1 MSYHLAIL
9 HHHLNR
15 GGVTQV
21 IANHL
26 RALDA
31 VGGGPERVLLL
42 YGGRRTGWPEDL
54 PGQLSNLDVGLC
66 EVPELDYDDSP
77 RVDPGALANRLSGVL
92 NDRGC
97 RPGETILHVH
107 NHSLGKN
114 LSLPGAISRLADAGY
129 HLVLQIH
136 DFAEDFRPHNYRR
149 QLESLGAATPQELG
163 QRLYPQAGQL
173 HYAVLNGRDRSIL
186 EHAGVIAERLHLLPN
201 PVHGFGTLP
210 EKTAARVHLADRFGI
225 APETTFLLYPVRG
238 IRRKNLGETLLWSA
252 LFETGVTLGLT
263 LRPINPIEQPHYD
276 RWVGLAEELSLPIR
290 FGLGEDGGLS
300 FTENLSAADAV
311 LTTSVAEG
319 FGMVFLETWLAGR
332 MLLGRDLPEITADF
346 KAAGLELSALSP
358 ELRIPMDWIDEHRFL
373 TDFEA
378 AYRHVLDEYGQQ
390 MESSSLTQAIQKL
403 IIDRSVDFASL
414 NSELQAQVIRHVGTG
429 PQRREELLDLN
440 PCITAS
446 VDGVR
451 RGDTELIAR
460 NATAVRDFTSLEV
473 SGRRLKDL
481 YDVVRRSDASAVE
494 GLGHGERILAEFLD
508 VSRFHP
514 VRVES

>member
-54 PGQLSNLDVGLC
+54 PGQLSNLDVQLC

-77 RVDPGALANRLSGVL
+77 RVEPGALADRLSGIL
-92 NDRGC
+92 SDRGC
-97 RPGETILHVH
+97 GAEETIVHAH

-114 LSLPGAISRLADAGY
+114 LSLPGAIGQLAATGYRL
-129 HLVLQIH
+129 LLQIH

-149 QLESLGAATPQELG
+149 QLEGFGATSPQELG
-163 QRLYPQAGQL
+163 QRMYPQAGQI

-186 EHAGVIAERLHLLPN
+186 ARARVTSDRVHLLPN
-201 PVHGFGTLP
+201 PVHEFGEMP
-210 EKTAARVHLADRFGI
+210 EKTTARAKLDDRFGI
-225 APETTFLLYPVRG
+225 TPETTFLLYPVRG
-238 IRRKNLGETLLWSA
+238 IRRKNVGEALLWSA
-252 LFETGVTLGLT
+252 LFESGVTLGLT

-276 RWVGLAEELSLPIR
+276 RWVRLAEELSLPIR
-290 FGLGEDGGLS
+290 FGLGEDGGLG

-319 FGMVFLETWLAGR
+319 FGMVFLETWLAER
-332 MLLGRDLPEITADF
+332 MLLGRDLPEITTDF
-346 KAAGLELSALSP
+346 KAAGLKFATLSP
-358 ELRIPMDWIDEHRFL
+358 ELRIPVDWIDEHRFMAE
-373 TDFEA
+373 FEA

-390 MESSSLTQAIQKL
+390 TESPSVAQAIQRL
-403 IIDRSVDFASL
+403 IVDGTVDFASL
-414 NSELQAQVIRHVGTG
+414 SSELQEQAIRHVAADSR
-429 PQRREELLDLN
+429 QRDDLLTLN
-440 PCITAS
+440 PWIAAS
-446 VDGVR
+446 VEGVR
-451 RGDTELIAR
+451 RGDAELIAH
-460 NATAVRDFTSLEV
+460 NAAAVRDFISLEV

-481 YDVVRRSDASAVE
+481 YDMVRRSDASSVE
-494 GLGHGERILAEFLD
+494 GLGHGKRILEEFLD